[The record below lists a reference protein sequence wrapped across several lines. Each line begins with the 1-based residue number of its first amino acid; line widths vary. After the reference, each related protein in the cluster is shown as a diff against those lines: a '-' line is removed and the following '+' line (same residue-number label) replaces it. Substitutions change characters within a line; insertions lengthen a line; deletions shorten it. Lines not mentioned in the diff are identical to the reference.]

1 MKMEIDKKNA
11 RLEFP
16 AFPVVLVTVEENIIA
31 IGLVHIF
38 SFTPLKIGIGMH
50 PQRHSYGLLEKIK
63 DFGVNI
69 PTKELVEKVD
79 LCGTLS
85 GRDVDKFK
93 ESGLTKMKPKKIK
106 SVLIKECPVN
116 LECDKVQKITF
127 SGSHDWFVGE
137 VVAAHR
143 DEAYDREKALSYW
156 DKEYRV
162 MGERVL
168 KR

>member
-50 PQRHSYGLLEKIK
+50 PKRYSYRLLEKIK

-93 ESGLTKMKPKKIK
+93 ESGFTKMNAQLIWNAIKFKKLP
-106 SVLIKECPVN
+106 SVVRMTGLWGRLWQLTGMRLMTGK
-116 LECDKVQKITF
+116 
-127 SGSHDWFVGE
+127 
-137 VVAAHR
+137 
-143 DEAYDREKALSYW
+143 KALVTGIRST
-156 DKEYRV
+156 
-162 MGERVL
+162 G
-168 KR
+168 